1 VSDRVGG
8 PLLPTATL
16 VAALGLIA
24 ALALR
29 RAELVVVA
37 APFALAAG
45 IGLRTARPDV
55 RAWLSLDA
63 ERALEGDELP
73 GLLTVRSETGV
84 ERLELGI
91 VAPRGI
97 EVADAALPVAIHL
110 DPGEEREVP
119 LTLRL
124 TRWGALTVGDVRLR
138 ARDRLGLVRWEGRVE
153 RPNRLKVYPRPEQL
167 RALISPARTQSTTGS
182 EVARL
187 RGEGVEFADTRPF
200 VTGDRLRS
208 VNWRASA
215 RRGSLVVNE
224 RHPERNAD
232 VVLFLDSF
240 AEARESDEGTL
251 EHAVRVVATLAAR
264 FLERRDRV
272 GLVTFGGILRWLEPG
287 GGMAQRYRLVDAL
300 LETGIEFSYAWKDLN
315 VIPART
321 LPPRALVIA
330 VSPLLDE
337 RSIAA
342 LLDLRAR
349 GHDLVVVEVSPEPH
363 VTPGAQ
369 PLEQL
374 AHRIWTL
381 QRQELRSRFERLGVA
396 VTTLDDDTPLDVAL
410 EGVRSFRRHARMHRR

>member
-1 VSDRVGG
+1 VSRSAG
-8 PLLPTATL
+8 PLLSTATV
-16 VAALGLIA
+16 VAAVGLVA

-37 APFALAAG
+37 APFAIAAG
-45 IGLRTARPDV
+45 AGLRGTRPDV
-55 RAWLSLDA
+55 RAWFALDT
-63 ERALEGDELP
+63 ERALEDDELP
-73 GLLTVRSETGV
+73 GVLTVRSDTGV
-84 ERLELGI
+84 ERLEIGM

-97 EVADAALPVAIHL
+97 EIVDAALPVAIRL
-110 DPGEEREVP
+110 AAGEERELPV
-119 LTLRL
+119 TLRL
-124 TRWGALTVGDVRLR
+124 TRWGAPAVGDVRLR
-138 ARDRLGLVRWEGRVE
+138 SRDRLGLVRWEDRVE
-153 RPNRLKVYPRPEQL
+153 RLHRLRVYPRPEQL
-167 RALISPARTQSTTGS
+167 RELVSPAHTQATTGS

-200 VTGDRLRS
+200 VTGDRLKS

-215 RRGSLVVNE
+215 RRASLIVNE

-251 EHAVRVVATLAAR
+251 EHAVRVVATVAAR

-287 GGMAQRYRLVDAL
+287 GGLAQRYRLVDAL
-300 LETGIEFSYAWKDLN
+300 LETGVELSYAWKDLN

-337 RSIAA
+337 RSVSA

-349 GHDLVVVEVSPEPH
+349 GHDLVVIEVSPEPH
-363 VTPGAQ
+363 VTPGTQ

-381 QRQELRSRFERLGVA
+381 QRRELRATFERLGVA
-396 VTTLDDDTPLDVAL
+396 VTTLADDTPLDVAL
-410 EGVRSFRRHARMHRR
+410 EGVRSYRRHARVLQR

>member
-1 VSDRVGG
+1 M
-8 PLLPTATL
+8 
-16 VAALGLIA
+16 
-24 ALALR
+24 
-29 RAELVVVA
+29 
-37 APFALAAG
+37 
-45 IGLRTARPDV
+45 
-55 RAWLSLDA
+55 
-63 ERALEGDELP
+63 
-73 GLLTVRSETGV
+73 
-84 ERLELGI
+84 
-91 VAPRGI
+91 
-97 EVADAALPVAIHL
+97 
-110 DPGEEREVP
+110 
-119 LTLRL
+119 
-124 TRWGALTVGDVRLR
+124 RLR
-138 ARDRLGLVRWEGRVE
+138 SRDRLGLVRWEGRIE
-153 RPNRLKVYPRPEQL
+153 RLHRLRVYPRPEQL
-167 RALISPARTQSTTGS
+167 QALVSPAHTQSTTGS

-215 RRGSLVVNE
+215 RRATLVVNE
-224 RHPERNAD
+224 RHPERNTD

-251 EHAVRVVATLAAR
+251 EHAVRVVATLSAR

-300 LETGIEFSYAWKDLN
+300 LETGVEFSYAWKDIN

-321 LPPRALVIA
+321 LPARALVIA

-337 RSIAA
+337 RSISA

-363 VTPGAQ
+363 VTPGTQ

-396 VTTLDDDTPLDVAL
+396 VTTLGDDTPLDVAL
-410 EGVRSFRRHARMHRR
+410 EGVRSYRRHARMLRR